1 MTLSYSHTDEYLACY
16 LRTFI
21 WQWSEM
27 DTEIQMSSRR
37 WENMS
42 KEVRTIRVA
51 PNTMTVELIYWEL
64 TMASMTGTE

>member
-1 MTLSYSHTDEYLACY
+1 
-16 LRTFI
+16 
-21 WQWSEM
+21 M

-37 WENMS
+37 WKNMS

-64 TMASMTGTE
+64 TMASMTGTK